1 MRFNHFIAPLVLLPV
16 CALSQP
22 QNDKGDVFLS
32 KIPISKNAFVK
43 SYSSESAEFKLL
55 ESNTRSID
63 YPTQIIRISGSLE
76 SQQLDCDQV
85 HAEILEKVVA
95 PFAPDKF
102 TYNTYISC
110 SYNPDTNMA
119 TSFLINSYLDP
130 LTDDAVELLETYL
143 AKNNGSNLLG
153 TPLTF
158 EPAKALVV
166 ALTISAGMKKILINH
181 PS

>member
-16 CALSQP
+16 CAFSQP
-22 QNDKGDVFLS
+22 ENDKGDVFLTN
-32 KIPISKNAFVK
+32 IPPSKNALVK
-43 SYSSESAEFKLL
+43 SYSSESTYLNLL
-55 ESNTRSID
+55 QPNVRSID

-85 HAEILEKVVA
+85 HEEILEKIVA

-110 SYNPDTNMA
+110 TYNPDTNMA
-119 TSFLINSYLDP
+119 TGFLINSYLDP

-143 AKNNGSNLLG
+143 AKNNGSTLLG

-166 ALTISAGMKKILINH
+166 ALTISAGMKKILINR